1 MSLTR
6 HYIFRHKIFLIER
19 KLFFSYIKLYFYI
32 SFVISYKEAQH
43 VVETQMSELTA
54 HLNELEVKQEKFNSI
69 VEDVK
74 GYIREIKNRP
84 RPKSDQPGAAS
95 QIQED
100 ALRTDRPVQDEENPI
115 KIEKADII
123 PVLVIACNR
132 PTVSRALG
140 KVDKTLNIS

>member
-1 MSLTR
+1 
-6 HYIFRHKIFLIER
+6 
-19 KLFFSYIKLYFYI
+19 
-32 SFVISYKEAQH
+32 
-43 VVETQMSELTA
+43 MSELTA

>member
-84 RPKSDQPGAAS
+84 RPKSNQADAAS

-100 ALRTDRPVQDEENPI
+100 GLRTNRPQDEENPI
-115 KIEKADII
+115 KNEKADII